1 MGGERESKLDVRHS
15 SSGSNVTGLTEV
27 QVAVP
32 EQVFEV
38 LERGRCNRA
47 VGAHDMNEHSS
58 RSHSIFTIMC
68 TTRNTIDGSVSFGKL
83 NLIDLAGSERLS
95 KTEATG
101 DRLKEA
107 QNINRSL
114 SALGDVINA
123 LGNKKNTHVPYR
135 NSKLTYLLQDSLGGN
150 SKVMMVVA
158 ISPAEYNVGET
169 ICSLNFASRCR
180 LTELGQATKQV
191 IDTTR
196 FSTGEKEISSPL
208 PSEAGSSGGGSGSA
222 TKEPISSSSGSL
234 RRGPKLVK
242 STRGAFS

>member
-1 MGGERESKLDVRHS
+1 MFD
-15 SSGSNVTGLTEV
+15 
-27 QVAVP
+27 
-32 EQVFEV
+32 V

-47 VGAHDMNEHSS
+47 VGGHDMNEHSS

-68 TTRNTIDGSVSFGKL
+68 TTRNTIDGSGTFGKL

-107 QNINRSL
+107 QNINKSL

-123 LGNKKNTHVPYR
+123 LGNRKNTHIPYR

-158 ISPAEYNVGET
+158 ISPAVYNVGET

-180 LTELGQATKQV
+180 LTELGKAGKQLLEASRG
-191 IDTTR
+191 DNDDSFSSPSAST
-196 FSTGEKEISSPL
+196 STG
-208 PSEAGSSGGGSGSA
+208 G
-222 TKEPISSSSGSL
+222 SSSSIVPSQADRTDRDAQAL
-234 RRGPKLVK
+234 M
-242 STRGAFS
+242 STRRELKKKTTLGAFGR